1 VNYVKTIYFQGLG
14 GQGSYVLKKNVGDFT
29 VDSNTQITIPAMP
42 AMATGRYQILLNK
55 WDGQLNYSDIY
66 LTECGYAG
74 DWRTE
79 ASGKATE
86 GSRFIIEVY
95 DTLPEP
101 TPGPRGRRQP
111 YYFIKTYWKKK
122 SDNSLVEK
130 YYAPIDA
137 RSTLYYNT
145 VVNGAFEVDT
155 EGWSRAPAGT
165 LVDSVA
171 NGIIGN
177 CARITAPGGGAGYAY
192 QRLNGITL
200 NKGYQLQFWFKKGTA
215 SGGYFK
221 LGTTANGSEITS
233 WVNMADAAW
242 TLRTY
247 NWTATTEIIYLT
259 FGSEEASKTAYF
271 DQVMFLEASIFY
283 DGRVLDC
290 SNVTRAVNDRTG
302 LYTVSDFDVSLSNAD
317 CEFSKMLAE
326 YILKNQ
332 VLEIFYGWIDFPAV
346 AKEYAFLGIVDDYEL
361 QGDVFH
367 VRAVDGFQKYFGA
380 RTPRYR
386 ITKEDYPNA
395 RDEVV
400 GRVWPEVLGDISYQT
415 SDAPGAVEA
424 LCIDTTTFKYLAAA
438 GPLPAVINV
447 YADGVLV
454 APANYDVQGGPLS
467 ETYIIFT
474 ADQAEAK
481 ITYNTHGYSLPAY
494 DSALG
499 FITNP
504 AYVLLYY
511 LLYIANL
518 PAQYIDFD
526 SFDVLAGQMEDLA
539 VDGDG
544 KLILAE
550 EKVVEE
556 IVGEQLY
563 GMGAFGW
570 RTKEG
575 KFKVEKKDISDFT
588 ANQTFFSQVD
598 LFAHPQRIYNL
609 NSAVNKMKVNF
620 GYYPAPGL
628 YDGCIERK
636 YQASI
641 DDYEAELEDTTDT
654 NMPWMDDLDY
664 VSTRANEE
672 LVKRAYGDWEVAI
685 SIPFTWLDE
694 LDVVTNFELQDM
706 FAVSLTGT
714 GATQYCYIKS
724 LTMNLNDFRLEI
736 VGADLSWILT
746 QYCCL
751 GSEATLTANW
761 SGCSQEL
768 RYFCYL
774 CNEITGRFADGVVG
788 KKLIDE
794 NLL

>member
-1 VNYVKTIYFQGLG
+1 
-14 GQGSYVLKKNVGDFT
+14 
-29 VDSNTQITIPAMP
+29 
-42 AMATGRYQILLNK
+42 
-55 WDGQLNYSDIY
+55 
-66 LTECGYAG
+66 
-74 DWRTE
+74 
-79 ASGKATE
+79 
-86 GSRFIIEVY
+86 
-95 DTLPEP
+95 
-101 TPGPRGRRQP
+101 
-111 YYFIKTYWKKK
+111 
-122 SDNSLVEK
+122 
-130 YYAPIDA
+130 
-137 RSTLYYNT
+137 
-145 VVNGAFEVDT
+145 
-155 EGWSRAPAGT
+155 
-165 LVDSVA
+165 
-171 NGIIGN
+171 
-177 CARITAPGGGAGYAY
+177 
-192 QRLNGITL
+192 
-200 NKGYQLQFWFKKGTA
+200 
-215 SGGYFK
+215 
-221 LGTTANGSEITS
+221 
-233 WVNMADAAW
+233 
-242 TLRTY
+242 
-247 NWTATTEIIYLT
+247 
-259 FGSEEASKTAYF
+259 
-271 DQVMFLEASIFY
+271 
-283 DGRVLDC
+283 
-290 SNVTRAVNDRTG
+290 
-302 LYTVSDFDVSLSNAD
+302 
-317 CEFSKMLAE
+317 
-326 YILKNQ
+326 
-332 VLEIFYGWIDFPAV
+332 
-346 AKEYAFLGIVDDYEL
+346 
-361 QGDVFH
+361 
-367 VRAVDGFQKYFGA
+367 
-380 RTPRYR
+380 
-386 ITKEDYPNA
+386 
-395 RDEVV
+395 
-400 GRVWPEVLGDISYQT
+400 
-415 SDAPGAVEA
+415 
-424 LCIDTTTFKYLAAA
+424 
-438 GPLPAVINV
+438 
-447 YADGVLV
+447 LV
-454 APANYDVQGGPLS
+454 APADYAIQGGPLG
-467 ETYIIFT
+467 ETYIVFT

-481 ITYNTHGYSLPAY
+481 ITYNPQGYSLPAY

-511 LLYIANL
+511 LLYVANL

-575 KFKVEKKDISDFT
+575 KFKVEKKDISDFS
-588 ANQTFFSQVD
+588 ADQTFFSQVD

-706 FAVSLTGT
+706 FAVSLTGA

-751 GSEATLTANW
+751 GSEANLAANW
-761 SGCSQEL
+761 SACPQEL